1 VATCAL
7 WSTSIK
13 NERLQTRP
21 KHSRLF
27 VVMGGLSLAVI
38 ALLIV
43 LWRWRGTH
51 FDWNRFF
58 ATLTAV
64 DGSWLT
70 GSIIL
75 MLLTYFGRALRWEV
89 MLRPL
94 RPRANLWNLCSA
106 TVIGFTAIV
115 LLGRA
120 GELVRPYL
128 IAVKENVPFSSQMA
142 AWLLERV
149 LDAVVVLL
157 IFGFALT
164 QTPADGANAGA
175 GLHWVLKT
183 GGYVVAAICLACMFF
198 LFLFRN
204 FSDTAQRRI
213 LSALT
218 FLPEARYKRIEA
230 TLTAFVQGMQSTRD
244 KGFLALL
251 LFYTVLE
258 WAVIV
263 AGYYFLFRAFSATAG
278 FALVDII
285 VFVGFVSFGSIV
297 QIPGIGGGVQ
307 VATVIVLTELF
318 GLSFESAT
326 GMALLIWVLSF
337 LIIVPFGL
345 LFAFHEGI
353 NWRKFKHLP
362 EEVPS

>member
-1 VATCAL
+1 LPSASVQINRLKKTAL
-7 WSTSIK
+7 VLVIVT
-13 NERLQTRP
+13 
-21 KHSRLF
+21 
-27 VVMGGLSLAVI
+27 AVI
-38 ALLIV
+38 AALLV
-43 LWRWRGTH
+43 WRWREAH

-64 DGSWLT
+64 DWGWLVL
-70 GSIIL
+70 SICL
-75 MLLTYFGRALRWEV
+75 MLLTYLGRALRWEV

-106 TVIGFTAIV
+106 TVIGFTAVV

-128 IAVKENVPFSSQMA
+128 IAVKENVAFSSQMA

-149 LDAVVVLL
+149 LDAIVVLL

-164 QTPADGANAGA
+164 QAPGDSAHVGA
-175 GLHWVLKT
+175 GLHWFFKT
-183 GGYVVAAICLACMFF
+183 GGYLVAGICLACVLF

-204 FSDTAQRRI
+204 FSETARRRI
-213 LSALT
+213 LGALS
-218 FLPEARYKRIEA
+218 FLPQARYKRIEA
-230 TLTAFVQGMQSTRD
+230 TLDAFIQGMQSTRD
-244 KGFLALL
+244 RGFLALL
-251 LFYTVLE
+251 LFYTLLE

-263 AGYYFLFRAFSATAG
+263 AGYYFLFRAFSATAS
-278 FALVDII
+278 FALVDVL

-297 QIPGIGGGVQ
+297 QIPGIGGGIQ
-307 VATVIVLTELF
+307 VATVIVLTQLF

-326 GMALLIWVLSF
+326 GMALLIWILSF
-337 LIIVPFGL
+337 VIIVPFGL
-345 LFAFHEGI
+345 FFAFHEGI

-362 EEVPS
+362 EEVPT